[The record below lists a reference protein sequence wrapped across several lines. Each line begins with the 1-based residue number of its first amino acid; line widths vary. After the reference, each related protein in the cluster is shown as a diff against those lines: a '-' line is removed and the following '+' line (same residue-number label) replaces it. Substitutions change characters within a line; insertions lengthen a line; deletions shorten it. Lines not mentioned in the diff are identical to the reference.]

1 MSKLNWFVM
10 GMEFAETQSVFAI
23 LDFLEN
29 IVLGF
34 TRIVWTIVLLFT
46 MDYVEMT
53 SAIVELDMKGLTAQE
68 DQNARMIAI

>member
-46 MDYVEMT
+46 MDFVEMT
-53 SAIVELDMKGLTAQE
+53 SAIVELDMKGLTVQE